1 SLISSEV
8 IRNPDI
14 TKNTSTPRPARS
26 PVPFRY
32 ASCDT
37 QKPLVPHRWPY
48 KTSSIETAR
57 RPSSEGIL
65 LALSSDMTT
74 FPPGT
79 ANSRSRSTAP
89 FAILI
94 TAAACGGEKRDTVPA
109 PGVHSVVE
117 LRHDLFPFPSPS
129 RTEPAFALHGQTKG
143 SDSRWTKRRRNGMP
157 AGADARLRGS
167 PVHAR
172 RILRLFASGLDE
184 SPHAARAVSGAAE
197 LDGRPVPSRGLP
209 TGHPDH
215 RSFVARAEDA
225 RSFARVAR
233 PHGDSGR
240 GRNRSCFEQAA
251 HAGAGRRTRNT
262 DTCKLADD
270 FAE

>member
-14 TKNTSTPRPARS
+14 TKNTSTPRPSRS

-79 ANSRSRSTAP
+79 ANSRSRSTEP

-109 PGVHSVVE
+109 PGVHSAIE
-117 LRHDLFPFPSPS
+117 LRHDLFPFRRQIAPN
-129 RTEPAFALHGQTKG
+129 RRLHSMAKP
-143 SDSRWTKRRRNGMP
+143 KV
-157 AGADARLRGS
+157 L
-167 PVHAR
+167 
-172 RILRLFASGLDE
+172 I
-184 SPHAARAVSGAAE
+184 
-197 LDGRPVPSRGLP
+197 LDGQSAAATECLLALTPGCEVHLSTPGGYCGFSLQGLTRVLTQPEPSAAL
-209 TGHPDH
+209 
-215 RSFVARAEDA
+215 
-225 RSFARVAR
+225 
-233 PHGDSGR
+233 
-240 GRNRSCFEQAA
+240 RN
-251 HAGAGRRTRNT
+251 
-262 DTCKLADD
+262 
-270 FAE
+270 